1 MNIFLMSKLGK
12 HDITDVVASV
22 TIRGEYRSC
31 CRTLDFGFIKSPTDK
46 NTHNVGIST
55 GDNIALV
62 EDDIKLFHGIVWG
75 KSRGTDSNEIDIP
88 CKDFGV
94 YLLKNRGSY
103 KFKSMTPEAI
113 TKKVC
118 ADFGIK
124 VGIIATTGKTIS
136 RNFLGTTLYDIIITS
151 YTVAND
157 KKYMCIF
164 EGDKLN
170 VIEKGVV
177 ACNPIES
184 GINLLSLNVSETLEN
199 MVNAVNV
206 YNKDD
211 KLIKTF
217 KNENDIKLYGLMSE
231 YIKVQDSKEDYSLKA
246 KKMLNGLEQKI
257 TVTNFGDAT
266 YQTGKTVIVTEP
278 TTGIKGKFYIDADEH
293 NWKNG
298 IYTNKLT
305 LNFQNLMDEKES
317 GSLETSK
324 RKKKKTEEK
333 EEELIFKDP
342 T

>member
-1 MNIFLMSKLGK
+1 MNIFLIGKLGK
-12 HDITDVVASV
+12 YNITDVVSSV
-22 TIRGEYRSC
+22 TTRGEYRSC
-31 CRTLDFGFIKSPTDK
+31 CRTLDFGFIKSHIDK
-46 NTHNVGIST
+46 NTHKVGIST

-62 EDDIKLFHGIVWG
+62 ENDVSLFHGIAWG
-75 KSRGTDSNEIDIP
+75 KDKSTDSNEIDIS
-88 CKDFGV
+88 CKDFGI

-103 KFKSMTPEAI
+103 KFKNMTPEAI

-124 VGIIATTGKTIS
+124 VGVIAATGKPIS
-136 RNFLGTTLYDIIITS
+136 RNFLGTTLYDIIMTS

-170 VIEKGVV
+170 VIEKGLV
-177 ACNPIES
+177 ACKPIES

-199 MVNAVNV
+199 MVNAVKV

-231 YIKVQDSKEDYSLKA
+231 YIKVQDSKENYTLKA

-278 TTGIKGKFYIDADEH
+278 STGIKGKFYIDADEH
-293 NWKNG
+293 NWKNS

-317 GSLETSK
+317 GSLEAAK
-324 RKKKKTEEK
+324 KQKKKEK
-333 EEELIFKDP
+333 EEELIFRDP